1 MNKPLNE
8 PQAGKTAGRGR
19 VYDSILD
26 TIGNTPLVRIDKFAK
41 EKGVEANLLAKLEFF
56 NPLASVKD
64 RIGLALIEAL
74 ERDGRAVPG

>member
-8 PQAGKTAGRGR
+8 QQAGKTAGRGR

-41 EKGVEANLLAKLEFF
+41 EKAWKPIFWPSWNSSTLLQA
-56 NPLASVKD
+56 
-64 RIGLALIEAL
+64 
-74 ERDGRAVPG
+74 